1 MGIVL
6 EWEVMPTASEET
18 KRSSMDHSEK
28 NTVLLV
34 DDDQMVLSVTK
45 QLLERLGYQVIKAQ
59 GGEEAITLAMN
70 FQDRIA
76 LAILDMVMPGMDG
89 PSTFRRLREMM
100 PDLKVLLCSGYVES
114 EQVHDLVENGAVGF
128 IRKPFDRKTLER
140 ELRGALR
147 G

>member
-1 MGIVL
+1 M
-6 EWEVMPTASEET
+6 
-18 KRSSMDHSEK
+18 SEK
-28 NTVLLV
+28 HTILLV

-70 FQDRIA
+70 YQDRISA
-76 LAILDMVMPGMDG
+76 AILDMVMPGMDG

-114 EQVHDLVENGAVGF
+114 DQVHELVENGASGF
-128 IRKPFDRKTLER
+128 IRKPFDRKTLEK
-140 ELRGALR
+140 ELRAVFR

>member
-1 MGIVL
+1 M
-6 EWEVMPTASEET
+6 ASEET
-18 KRSSMDHSEK
+18 QRASDMSDKS
-28 NTVLLV
+28 TILLV

-59 GGEEAITLAMN
+59 GGEEAVTLAMN
-70 FQDRIA
+70 FQDRISI
-76 LAILDMVMPGMDG
+76 AILDMVMPGMDG

-114 EQVHDLVENGAVGF
+114 DQVHDLVANGAVGF

-140 ELRGALR
+140 EIRTVLRG
-147 G
+147 

>member
-1 MGIVL
+1 MMSL
-6 EWEVMPTASEET
+6 ASKEVGQFAQNMT
-18 KRSSMDHSEK
+18 EK
-28 NTVLLV
+28 NTILLV

-70 FQDRIA
+70 YQNRISIA
-76 LAILDMVMPGMDG
+76 VLDMVMPGMDG
-89 PSTFRRLREMM
+89 PSTFHKLREMM

-114 EQVHDLVENGAVGF
+114 EQVHELVEDGAVGF

-140 ELRGALR
+140 EIRNLIRGQ
-147 G
+147 